1 MGLHRIYRPGD
12 AARALRLAL
21 LLVTTA
27 SHALTAQ
34 TSLRVGGGATM
45 LSGQSEW
52 DAGTGWLA
60 IADVLA
66 TVGSPHVQVGF
77 EGFYGAHSGGPV
89 RGDVGTTGT
98 QLAHYGAFW
107 VARVRTAR
115 PHRVSPY
122 LQAGVGLVWGRL
134 TLDYRPDFPY
144 DDLTTTWTD
153 LFLGF
158 HGAAGLDVPLGRVAL
173 WAEGRYAG
181 VERDE
186 ITSPRYFAVLAG
198 LRVPLGRR

>member
-1 MGLHRIYRPGD
+1 MYRPGE
-12 AARALRLAL
+12 AARALSLAL

-27 SHALTAQ
+27 SHPLAGQ
-34 TSLRVGGGATM
+34 TSLRLGGGATM
-45 LSGQSEW
+45 LTGQSEW
-52 DAGTGWLA
+52 DAGTGWLV

-66 TVGSPHVQVGF
+66 TVGSPHLQVGF
-77 EGFYGAHSGGPV
+77 EGFYGASSGGPWIANQSS
-89 RGDVGTTGT
+89 TGT
-98 QLAHYGAFW
+98 ELVHYGASW

-122 LQAGVGLVWGRL
+122 LQAGVGLTWGRL
-134 TLDYRPDFPY
+134 TPDYAPDTP
-144 DDLTTTWTD
+144 DGDTSTTWSD
-153 LFLGF
+153 MFLGF
-158 HGAAGLDVPLGRVAL
+158 HAAAGLDVPLGRVAL
-173 WAEGRYAG
+173 WAEGRYVG